1 MFGKIAQSFALAALI
16 GVGSMAVTTE
26 QASAGGGGVG
36 FSIEFGSPGYGPGWG
51 WGPGW
56 GPGWGNGPKPN
67 KGICKPRRAAKKAW
81 KMGVRNG
88 RIVRRNHK
96 RVVVKGWRY
105 GYPVKVVFANRR
117 HCPVIALR

>member
-56 GPGWGNGPKPN
+56 GPGYGPKPH

-96 RVVVKGWRY
+96 RVVVKGWRH